1 MYIRFRNCA
10 LTLAGGE
17 YGQKFIVFWKLY
29 TALCEI
35 SPKISFMNSK
45 SFSLWVSGIISL
57 MLKGALLVVS
67 LSRRFGNVSLS
78 ELPALRSSLIGI
90 LTILSLN
97 EKSPNVFWGVRRF
110 FILTVRVTVY
120 TAEKCLYYIQRSI
133 NIFLWMSLDYI
144 RPFFHVPLIGFL
156 WITVDKIIGWYMEIV
171 RYSGYNVHAG
181 IALVQ
186 YMRHSFHSGT
196 IPLQAEPV

>member
-1 MYIRFRNCA
+1 
-10 LTLAGGE
+10 
-17 YGQKFIVFWKLY
+17 
-29 TALCEI
+29 
-35 SPKISFMNSK
+35 
-45 SFSLWVSGIISL
+45 

-133 NIFLWMSLDYI
+133 NIFL
-144 RPFFHVPLIGFL
+144 
-156 WITVDKIIGWYMEIV
+156 
-171 RYSGYNVHAG
+171 
-181 IALVQ
+181 
-186 YMRHSFHSGT
+186 
-196 IPLQAEPV
+196 